1 MSLPWVL
8 LLALAKT
15 VAISLVFAMVMAT
28 ILTWAERRQSAMV
41 QNRIGPNRAN
51 LGPFRFAGLLHP
63 LADGLKTIFKEDV
76 TPDGANRFLH
86 HLGPFLGL
94 FPALVAFAV
103 IPFGEV
109 WCTGTT
115 SVAGARDVCTGGAL
129 NLFQIADLH
138 VGLLFVFAISSLGVY
153 GAVLAGWAS
162 RSKYPLLGGLRAS
175 AQMISY
181 EVTLGLA
188 VVGLIM
194 VFGAV
199 SLQEIVRAQGELA
212 WGWLPRWG
220 LLLQPAGAALFF
232 AAAVAETK
240 RAPFD
245 MPEAESELVAG
256 YATEYSS
263 LKFAMFPLG
272 EFVEVVLLGAVFATL
287 FLGGWQVPWLHAD
300 GLYLPHAWLGPAM
313 VAGLGGAGLLAL
325 AYSGRRRSGLLA
337 VCALPLVLAA
347 GLLGWAVGL
356 GWGPELAGPPSAHV
370 EIPYWVVQLLRVGA
384 MVTKVAFMCWFQLM
398 VRWTLPRFRYD
409 QVMRLTW
416 RYLLPLS
423 LVNVLVTGVVILL

>member
-153 GAVLAGWAS
+153 GAVL
-162 RSKYPLLGGLRAS
+162 
-175 AQMISY
+175 
-181 EVTLGLA
+181 
-188 VVGLIM
+188 
-194 VFGAV
+194 
-199 SLQEIVRAQGELA
+199 
-212 WGWLPRWG
+212 
-220 LLLQPAGAALFF
+220 
-232 AAAVAETK
+232 
-240 RAPFD
+240 
-245 MPEAESELVAG
+245 AG